1 MDNFLTLKEVKDYL
15 RIDFDDDDLW
25 LQSLMVATMDY
36 LRDSIDDFDKK
47 LEKEKFKSRAKIL
60 ALVLLQDWYDNREHA
75 ENKDFTY
82 TVRSMMTQLQVSGE
96 YE

>member
-15 RIDFDDDDLW
+15 RIDFDDDLW

-75 ENKDFTY
+75 EIKDFTY
-82 TVRSMMTQLQVSGE
+82 TVRSMMTQLQVSGNCE
-96 YE
+96 